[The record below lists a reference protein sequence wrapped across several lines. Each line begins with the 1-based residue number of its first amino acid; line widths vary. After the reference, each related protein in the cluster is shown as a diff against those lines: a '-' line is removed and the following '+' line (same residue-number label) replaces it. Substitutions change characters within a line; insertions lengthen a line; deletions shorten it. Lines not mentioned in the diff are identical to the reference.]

1 MHHKLCVLYHG
12 HLPIEE
18 RPSTKEEHK
27 MKLEDWEKDVAPLRN
42 FDFVSNKM
50 LDKDP
55 TQSLTLNKFGTPIMT
70 RKHFVSSWF
79 HMADMWTDNISSELY
94 TNFLKFTLSKIAVVN
109 QHGVL
114 EWRSDQSISTL
125 MTDHYMTEE
134 EKEIKRQQRQAQQEQ
149 EQEDQHD
156 QQDQQSNALVSSV
169 GMKVVVGVGAGGRGG
184 SNGRNG
190 SAGGR
195 GSSQVVGTL
204 SNEEKENAVQICVS
218 MGFERNQSEKVLVSV
233 EWRVD
238 QAVPILEE
246 ANPLISRPLSPQRQ
260 QQYQQQRNK
269 LYEMYNANSSNTT
282 NHHHNN
288 NNDNVHNPDNI
299 YNPDNI
305 HNPNDLINE
314 DAKRTYMN
322 KYFKPAHDHSKYNN
336 TEEEMERIYWEER
349 SNEKQKRDQWSN
361 HRFGESPFGMIS
373 GSNQ

>member
-134 EKEIKRQQRQAQQEQ
+134 EKEIKRQQRQEQQEQ
-149 EQEDQHD
+149 EYKA
-156 QQDQQSNALVSSV
+156 SKTS
-169 GMKVVVGVGAGGRGG
+169 GGR
-184 SNGRNG
+184 NTVFR
-190 SAGGR
+190 
-195 GSSQVVGTL
+195 TL
-204 SNEEKENAVQICVS
+204 MK
-218 MGFERNQSEKVLVSV
+218 
-233 EWRVD
+233 
-238 QAVPILEE
+238 
-246 ANPLISRPLSPQRQ
+246 
-260 QQYQQQRNK
+260 
-269 LYEMYNANSSNTT
+269 TT
-282 NHHHNN
+282 
-288 NNDNVHNPDNI
+288 
-299 YNPDNI
+299 
-305 HNPNDLINE
+305 
-314 DAKRTYMN
+314 AKAKN
-322 KYFKPAHDHSKYNN
+322 L
-336 TEEEMERIYWEER
+336 
-349 SNEKQKRDQWSN
+349 
-361 HRFGESPFGMIS
+361 GLS
-373 GSNQ
+373 GSTGTVVSCFFVSYL

>member
-1 MHHKLCVLYHG
+1 
-12 HLPIEE
+12 
-18 RPSTKEEHK
+18 

-134 EKEIKRQQRQAQQEQ
+134 EKEIKRQQRQEQQ